1 MDALAHAL
9 ALAFLAGDWEH
20 SALVARGETVLGDT
34 SRWLRPVVRKV
45 LDTFARPPHVDLAP
59 ALAAVIESVASY
71 RRARVE
77 KTLSVR
83 RWVQPAVT
91 MLPARH
97 PWTVPVIATPG
108 DLAAWLGVATDRLEG
123 YADLHGI
130 NLHADAARVRHYRVR
145 WVAKKSGG
153 WRALEV
159 PKASLKSLQ
168 RKVLDGI
175 LAHVPAHPAAHGFVR
190 GRSSLT
196 HARAHVGRAVV
207 LRLDLADFFPSV
219 HGSRVRAIFREA
231 GYPDAVA
238 ARLAGL
244 CCTRLARAE
253 WRLRPASVSDA
264 AWRRLREPH
273 LAQGAPTSPALAN
286 LAAFAL
292 DRRLAALALAFGA
305 TYTRYADDLTFSGD
319 ASLHPRLGRFRAWVE
334 RVIEDEGFA
343 LRHAKTRVMPQ
354 DTAQQV
360 TGLVVNARPNVPR
373 EDYDRLRATLH
384 RCATRGVGE
393 VEGVTGG
400 DLRAHLL
407 GRIAHV
413 AATHARRGAKL
424 RAMFD
429 QIEWPRGTS
438 A

>member
-9 ALAFLAGDWEH
+9 AFAFLAGDWEH
-20 SALVARGETVLGDT
+20 SALIARGTSVVGETP
-34 SRWLRPVVRKV
+34 RWLRPVVRKV
-45 LDTFARPPHVDLAP
+45 LDTFARPPHSDLAP
-59 ALAAVIESVASY
+59 ALAVVIESVASY
-71 RRARVE
+71 RRARAE
-77 KTLSVR
+77 GAHYVR
-83 RWVQPAVT
+83 RWLHPDVT
-91 MLPARH
+91 MLPTRH
-97 PWTVPVIATPG
+97 PWAVPTIPTPG
-108 DLAAWLGVATDRLEG
+108 DLAAWLGVTADQLEG
-123 YADLHGI
+123 YADIHGI
-130 NLHADAARVRHYRVR
+130 NRDVGVPRVRHYRVR

-159 PKASLKSLQ
+159 PKPTLKSLQ
-168 RKVLDGI
+168 RKVLDEI

-190 GRSSLT
+190 GRSALT
-196 HARAHVGRAVV
+196 HARSHVGRAVV

-244 CCTRLARAE
+244 CCTRMARVE
-253 WRLRPASVSDA
+253 WKLRPASVSDA
-264 AWRRLREPH
+264 LWRRLREPH

-319 ASLHPRLGRFRAWVE
+319 ENLRKRLGRFRAWIE

-343 LRHAKTRVMPQ
+343 LRPAKTRVMERH
-354 DTAQQV
+354 TSQQV

-384 RCATRGVGE
+384 RCVTHGVGA
-393 VEGVTGG
+393 VEPAPDG

-413 AATHARRGAKL
+413 AATHAGRGAKL
-424 RAMFD
+424 RAVFD
-429 QIEWPRGTS
+429 AITWPTV
-438 A
+438 AP